1 MKRLFFAVILSSF
14 AFLAQAEIQVQVN
27 PSPVTIGDNFQ
38 LTLTQT
44 DAQAAGVP
52 DLTVLQKDFMILGT
66 ARQVNYTVINGQS
79 SATSQWVVTLK
90 ALKTGVLSIP
100 AIKMGGQSTT
110 PMTINVEP
118 AGTKQDDTEL
128 EQHDLL
134 LKTSTDHYKPYIN
147 QQVLYTVKIYNSKR
161 LLDADYQAPQM
172 DNGLVLPLGDTK
184 RYQTM
189 QNNTSFVVEE
199 QKYAIFPQKSGELSI
214 IAPTFTAIVYG
225 VEPQRVKVTDKETKL
240 NVQPIPPQF
249 QDAWLPAKDVRLAE
263 EYENSNQSLSQGSTL
278 VRTISLEAVGI
289 PAQLLPALEFK
300 GSDVFSVYPEKGTD
314 RNQIKQG
321 ELVGR
326 TEVKVTYLFNKP
338 GKIIIPELKLPWFNT
353 TTGKEEIAVL
363 APRSI
368 EITPSL
374 SSGTNQE
381 NNQATNKIEPNNV
394 VSSSSLNP
402 IAKQFNTFSWA
413 WLVAL
418 FFAGAWLVTLYLSK
432 KKRTRSHR
440 GKKAERKALHDL
452 KEACNSANPQAARD
466 ALLKWAVVSWPDAIV
481 LNLND
486 LSQLTRDSQLRKQI
500 QILSQALYKKQ
511 ANGWRG
517 EELWRVVAGLKL
529 NSTTYS
535 TKTSV
540 LPPINPN

>member
-14 AFLAQAEIQVQVN
+14 AFLAQAEIQVQIN
-27 PSPVTIGDNFQ
+27 PSPVTLGDNFQ

-44 DAQAAGVP
+44 NAQAAGVP

-90 ALKTGVLSIP
+90 ALKAGVLSIP
-100 AIKMGGQSTT
+100 AIKMGTQFSN

-118 AGTKQDDTEL
+118 AGTKQDNIDLDQQE
-128 EQHDLL
+128 LL
-134 LKTSTDHYKPYIN
+134 LKTSADHYKPYVN

-161 LLDADYQAPQM
+161 LIDADYQAPQM

-184 RYQTM
+184 RYQTV

-199 QKYAIFPQKSGELSI
+199 QKYAVFPQKSGELSI
-214 IAPTFTAIVYG
+214 IAPTFTALVYG

-240 NVQPIPPQF
+240 NVQAIPPQF
-249 QDAWLPAKDVRLAE
+249 QGTWLPAKDVRLTE
-263 EYENSNQSLSQGSTL
+263 EYENSTQRLSQGSTL
-278 VRTISLEAVGI
+278 VRTITLEAVGI
-289 PAQLLPALEFK
+289 PAQLLPSLNFK
-300 GSDVFSVYPEKGTD
+300 GNDIFSVYPEKGTD
-314 RNQIKQG
+314 RNQIKQE
-321 ELVGR
+321 ELLGR

-353 TTGKEEIAVL
+353 TTGKEDMAIL

-368 EITPSL
+368 EIMPAL
-374 SSGTNQE
+374 SSGINQE
-381 NNQATNKIEPNNV
+381 NNQAAVKTEQNNTASS
-394 VSSSSLNP
+394 VSLSP
-402 IAKQFNTFSWA
+402 IAKQLNNSWA

-418 FFAGAWLVTLYLSK
+418 FFACAWLVTLYLSK
-432 KKRTRSHR
+432 RRRS
-440 GKKAERKALHDL
+440 GKNAERKALHDL
-452 KEACNSANPQAARD
+452 REACSSANPPKARD
-466 ALLKWAVVSWPDAIV
+466 ALLKWAAVSWPDATI

-486 LSQLTRDSQLRKQI
+486 LSQLTRDSQLKKQI
-500 QILSQALYKKQ
+500 QQLSQVLYKKQ
-511 ANGWRG
+511 TNGWRG
-517 EELWRVVAGLKL
+517 DELWRVVAGLKS
-529 NSTTYS
+529 NSTSYS